1 MSSPIA
7 DSSPGPTRLG
17 CGLAR
22 SRLHQV
28 GETAWWDAVDMRD
41 GTRRLLRYGPAC
53 SDGIA
58 WSPDPADPL
67 ASWSAPLTVT
77 LGDLLPVADEPAM
90 DGDPV
95 WVAAITRPS

>member
-1 MSSPIA
+1 
-7 DSSPGPTRLG
+7 
-17 CGLAR
+17 
-22 SRLHQV
+22 
-28 GETAWWDAVDMRD
+28 MRD

-95 WVAAITRPS
+95 WVAAITVAALLAWRGGRTGDGVDLV